1 MAKTAD
7 VQGIKE
13 MQQMLAGLEKRLVF
27 AMQKEAKTI
36 AKPGADQVKSAIP
49 SVAPLTGKDGNSGML
64 NNGRLG
70 WNSGVPAN
78 KVTVRYSVRRS
89 KIAAVTSL
97 VSIRVDSPVAA
108 MIDVAGKGKNSN
120 NGKQTRKF
128 IKKGTMM
135 TFTINGQGD
144 AMIRALKSR
153 NVTNFAWPAVEQEIP
168 RMNAEI
174 RLVLDKYAAI
184 VNREVSR

>member
-1 MAKTAD
+1 MAN
-7 VQGIKE
+7 QGDIQGLKE
-13 MQQMLAGLEKRLVF
+13 MQRMLAGLDKKLVS
-27 AMQKEAKTI
+27 ALQREAKAI

-49 SVAPLTGKDGNSGML
+49 SVAPLSGM
-64 NNGRLG
+64 NNRGRLG
-70 WNSGVPAN
+70 WNAGMPAN
-78 KVTVRYSVRRS
+78 KVTVRYSARRS
-89 KIAAVTSL
+89 RVAATTSL

-108 MIDVAGKGKNSN
+108 MIDVAGKGKGAS
-120 NGKQTRKF
+120 TRK
-128 IKKGTMM
+128 KSKA
-135 TFTINGQGD
+135 GD
-144 AMIRALKSR
+144 AMIVALKSR